1 MPQEPKAKYTLPLEP
16 VNAQALYSLPPGSE
30 GLPSST
36 YSLPPVQPKQGWGGA
51 VLSTIAPALEFIS
64 RPQYASAKFADS
76 LADPSKSIFEAML
89 GAFQEFVSPKEK
101 LSYSD
106 VIKKRAPEFAKAYP
120 KATSMLGFL
129 GDVAFDPTTYLGIG
143 FARQGLTVGR
153 KVLTEFGE
161 QALGRIE
168 RELAGQTVLTTVKKK
183 VKTDVIRAGEMDI
196 TAGIGTFTKTEARQ
210 KFGEIS
216 KSFFD
221 EFDELAKDPELMR
234 KLQNGTIAR
243 SRMRDLALDE
253 LNSAGAKAK
262 FSKTGLVQLKRSKP
276 TESVIRQLAPE
287 EIRETAGKRIQRLAA
302 LDPAIADKYFKKRQV
317 SLLVGIPFFKQKEVL
332 KIMGLDYLDGKVDAL
347 VKFRDMIVGKKIP
360 VISSGIAL
368 AGKVGQTLKNVFV
381 RPNDE
386 PYKELIT
393 ELEKAKNFNI
403 GMVGRSLVKLFDE
416 VDEAGRTKIS
426 NLGIKIDDLSRER
439 EEVIGRSLTQVE
451 ADKIYFDE
459 LSKVTLSPKEHAAFA
474 GLTQAYKT
482 AMELEMEAGLL
493 KSALLNYYPRYYKI
507 LADPGEMSVLFK
519 TKKGLST
526 SLSSSKKR
534 DFLTMQEAEANGFV
548 PELDAAKLYAARI
561 TSSRRALAVKQ
572 FEDGLNSI
580 YNLPTGTKLGSKAFN
595 KVVPNYIKDD
605 IRTLGESV
613 YPSGMNSS
621 INDFLYGYD
630 RLMGYFRQFA
640 TIAKPAFAVKQ
651 LISNTMQLVF
661 GTTGKAFKTLDPR
674 SFIDASL
681 ILMDYY
687 RGKPVSGLP
696 GIFSSILNKHSLSGD
711 GGVDAILAGR
721 VALERLIREDD
732 IQAFAKGIEIITP
745 QGTRYSGVDVV
756 RLGREHGM
764 VVNFDA
770 SGEQL
775 FKHVDEILSYDPKN
789 KVTLSKELFK
799 YWKMSST
806 FETYSRMTGFIQGLR
821 SGMSPKQAA
830 KVVQDNLFD
839 YLHGLTKI
847 EKSFIRR
854 VMPFYSFQRFAI
866 PQVLRTLVRQP
877 GNAATTQK
885 LVSMMEKL
893 LVPDAEKFTEAER
906 ETFGDTLLIEQ
917 PRLYTGFDKEGRATF
932 NIFNN
937 FSPLDALSLM
947 VYDHKTDKLNLER
960 TVQRSFL
967 AALAP
972 YIKIP
977 LESAIG
983 QNFFTGKAI
992 ETGGRLGQMSYI
1004 TKNTP
1009 QIVKDLISWEDR
1021 YNQRTGET
1029 RTYINPYFAHVSM
1042 SLFPALREYIKPLDA
1057 ETSILTRAIQ
1067 LFTGAVNVKTDLKAQ
1082 KEWQDLTSVGEAQ
1095 KINASIRKSILMGSE
1110 NEYEKNV
1117 REYQEFIKMLEE
1129 SSKRKQAGRIR
1140 GSGLGTQSNP
1150 ETTPQQTGFFQ

>member
-1 MPQEPKAKYTLPLEP
+1 MPQGEFKVQLPNEAVPQTDFQIKLPFE
-16 VNAQALYSLPPGSE
+16 AQMPDQQEKP
-30 GLPSST
+30 
-36 YSLPPVQPKQGWGGA
+36 GWGGA
-51 VLSTIAPALEFIS
+51 ILSTIAPALEFIS

-89 GAFQEFVSPKEK
+89 GAFQEFVSPSEK

-106 VIKKRAPEFAKAYP
+106 VIKKRAPEFAKMYP
-120 KATSMLGFL
+120 KATSVLGFM

-168 RELAGQTVLTTVKKK
+168 RDLAKQEILTTVKKK
-183 VKTDVIRAGEMDI
+183 VKTDIVKAEQKGV
-196 TAGIGTFTKTEARQ
+196 TATASSFGRLEARKQ
-210 KFGEIS
+210 FKDVS
-216 KSFFD
+216 DSFFQ

-243 SRMRDLALDE
+243 GRMKDLALDE

-262 FSKTGLVQLKRSKP
+262 FSKTGLVQLKRQKP
-276 TESVIRQLAPE
+276 VESVIRKLAPD
-287 EIRETAGKRIQRLAA
+287 EIRETAGQRIQKLAQ
-302 LDPAIADKYFKKRQV
+302 LDPAISDKYFKKREV
-317 SLLVGIPFFKQKEVL
+317 SLLVGLPFMKQKEVL

-347 VKFRDMIVGKKIP
+347 VKFRDMIVGKNIP
-360 VISSGIAL
+360 VISSGLGVAT
-368 AGKVGQTLKNVFV
+368 KVGRTLRDAFV

-386 PYKELIT
+386 PYKEIIT
-393 ELEKAKNFNI
+393 ELEKAKNFN
-403 GMVGRSLVKLFDE
+403 VGQTQRELVRLFDE
-416 VDEAGRTKIS
+416 VDEAGRQKIS
-426 NLGIKIDDLSRER
+426 NLGIKIDDVSRET
-439 EEVIGRSLTQVE
+439 EANIGRALTQKE
-451 ADKIYFDE
+451 ADRIYFDE
-459 LSKVTLSPKEHAAFA
+459 LAKVTLDPKEHAAFA

-482 AMELEMEAGLL
+482 AMELEMEADLL
-493 KSALLNYYPRYYKI
+493 KTPLLNYYPRYYKI
-507 LADPGEMSVLFK
+507 LSDPSEMSVLFK

-526 SLSSSKKR
+526 SLSSSKR
-534 DFLTMQEAEANGFV
+534 REFLTMQEAEANGFV
-548 PELDAAKLYAARI
+548 PELDAAKLYAARV
-561 TSSRRALAVKQ
+561 TSSRRALSVKQ

-580 YNLPTGTKLGSKAFN
+580 YNLPTGTKIGSKAFN
-595 KVVPNYIKDD
+595 KVVPNRIKDD

-613 YPSGMNSS
+613 YPSGMNST

-651 LISNTMQLVF
+651 LISNTMQMAF
-661 GTTGKAFKTLDPR
+661 GTTGKAFRTLDPR
-674 SFIDASL
+674 SGIDASL
-681 ILMDYY
+681 ILMDYF
-687 RGKPVSGLP
+687 RGRPPKGLP
-696 GIFSSILNKHSLSGD
+696 GVYTSLLNKHSLSGE

-721 VALERLIREDD
+721 VALDRLIKEDD
-732 IQAFAKGIEIITP
+732 IQSFAKAIEIVTP
-745 QGTRYSGVDVV
+745 QGIRYSGVDVV

-775 FKHVDEILSYDPKN
+775 FKQVDELLAYDPKS
-789 KVTLSKELFK
+789 KVTLAKELFK

-847 EKSFIRR
+847 EKSFVRR

-877 GNAATTQK
+877 GNAATTNK
-885 LVSMMEKL
+885 IVGVMEKL
-893 LVPDAEKFTEAER
+893 LVPDQDNISEAER
-906 ETFGDTLLIEQ
+906 EVFGDTLLVEQ
-917 PRLYTGFDKEGRATF
+917 PRLYRGFDKDGRATF

-947 VYDHKTDKLNLER
+947 VYDQKTDKLDMER
-960 TVQRSFL
+960 TVQRTFL

-972 YIKIP
+972 YLKIP
-977 LESAIG
+977 LEMAMG
-983 QNFFTGKAI
+983 QNFFTGKAL
-992 ETGGRLGQMSYI
+992 ETGGRVGQLSYI
-1004 TKNTP
+1004 TNNTP
-1009 QIVKDLISWEDR
+1009 QIVKDFIGWEDR

-1042 SLFPALREYIKPLDA
+1042 SIFPALREYIKPLDA
-1057 ETSILTRAIQ
+1057 ETSVIDKAMQMIV
-1067 LFTGAVNVKTDLKAQ
+1067 GSVNVKVDLKAQ
-1082 KEWQDLTSVGEAQ
+1082 REWQGLIAKGKAQ
-1095 KINASIRKSILMGSE
+1095 EIKGSIRKSMLMGSE
-1110 NEYEKNV
+1110 NEYEKNL
-1117 REYQEFIKMLEE
+1117 RQYQEFITMLEE
-1129 SSKRKQAGRIR
+1129 SNKKKEMGMIR
-1140 GSGLGTQSNP
+1140 GAGLGGQQINP
-1150 ETTPQQTGFFQ
+1150 EPTLFQEQR